1 MLVKVY
7 GFKSMHFELG
17 NKRLDFVNV
26 YEQYMYVDPV
36 VSVIG
41 PR

>member
-1 MLVKVY
+1 MLEKVC

-17 NKRLDFVNV
+17 NKRLDFLYV
-26 YEQYMYVDPV
+26 YEQYVDPM
-36 VSVIG
+36 VSAIG